1 MKKLLVIVRKEFAQ
15 IFRQPAILRMMIMM
29 PIVQLILIPLAADY
43 EVRNINLQVIDFDHS
58 TYSQEMIQKLAASP
72 YFRLVSVPDH
82 PDKALHNIEENIADL
97 TITVPHNFEKDLIR
111 ENKASVSIEADAVN
125 GTKASLGV
133 TYASQIIGDYNQQI
147 RERLVQMPRF
157 NEMTLIEVN
166 TSFWYNPLIKYPLFM
181 VPGILALLVTMVG
194 GLMSAL
200 NIVSEKEIGTI
211 EQLNVSPMKRYQ
223 FLLGKLIPFWVLGL
237 VSITLGLLVA
247 YFIYGIVP
255 RGSYFSIYFFSGVY
269 LIGALG
275 VGLLLSTLV
284 DTRMQATLFSFFI
297 VMFFVLMGGLYT
309 PIESM
314 PDWAQTLS
322 SFNPVRYFIR
332 VMRAIVIKGSGIGD
346 LIPELKAM
354 IVFGIVLN
362 TLAVLNYRKRST

>member
-133 TYASQIIGDYNQQI
+133 TYASQVIGDYNQQI

-284 DTRMQATLFSFFI
+284 DTQMQATLFSFFI
-297 VMFFVLMGGLYT
+297 VMFFVLMGGLYPSMIV
-309 PIESM
+309 PIAQGTIMAM
-314 PDWAQTLS
+314 PPLTIPIYPCIPIRQTL
-322 SFNPVRYFIR
+322 
-332 VMRAIVIKGSGIGD
+332 
-346 LIPELKAM
+346 
-354 IVFGIVLN
+354 
-362 TLAVLNYRKRST
+362 

>member
-1 MKKLLVIVRKEFAQ
+1 
-15 IFRQPAILRMMIMM
+15 
-29 PIVQLILIPLAADY
+29 
-43 EVRNINLQVIDFDHS
+43 
-58 TYSQEMIQKLAASP
+58 
-72 YFRLVSVPDH
+72 
-82 PDKALHNIEENIADL
+82 
-97 TITVPHNFEKDLIR
+97 
-111 ENKASVSIEADAVN
+111 
-125 GTKASLGV
+125 
-133 TYASQIIGDYNQQI
+133 
-147 RERLVQMPRF
+147 
-157 NEMTLIEVN
+157 
-166 TSFWYNPLIKYPLFM
+166 
-181 VPGILALLVTMVG
+181 
-194 GLMSAL
+194 MSAL

-284 DTRMQATLFSFFI
+284 DTQMQATLFSFFI

>member
-255 RGSYFSIYFFSGVY
+255 RGSYFSIYFSREC
-269 LIGALG
+269 I
-275 VGLLLSTLV
+275 
-284 DTRMQATLFSFFI
+284 
-297 VMFFVLMGGLYT
+297 
-309 PIESM
+309 
-314 PDWAQTLS
+314 
-322 SFNPVRYFIR
+322 
-332 VMRAIVIKGSGIGD
+332 
-346 LIPELKAM
+346 
-354 IVFGIVLN
+354 
-362 TLAVLNYRKRST
+362 